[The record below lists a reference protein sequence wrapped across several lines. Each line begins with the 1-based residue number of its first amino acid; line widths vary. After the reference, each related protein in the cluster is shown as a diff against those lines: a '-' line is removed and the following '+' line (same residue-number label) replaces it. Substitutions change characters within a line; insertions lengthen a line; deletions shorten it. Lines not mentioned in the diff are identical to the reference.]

1 MFFQG
6 IVWQVKIC
14 LWYFRTVKI
23 EVNTSSGETQSDDL
37 AEEEEKEEAVNE
49 EEEPQ
54 SPDSDIEEEI
64 DWAALEESAEE
75 YDSESD
81 KNDDESDEANEIRST
96 FPHDS
101 C

>member
-1 MFFQG
+1 M
-6 IVWQVKIC
+6 
-14 LWYFRTVKI
+14 
-23 EVNTSSGETQSDDL
+23 
-37 AEEEEKEEAVNE
+37 AEEEEKEEGVIE
-49 EEEPQ
+49 EEDIQ
-54 SPDSDIEEEI
+54 SPDSDFQGEI

-81 KNDDESDEANEIRST
+81 KNDEESDEANEIRSI

>member
-1 MFFQG
+1 M
-6 IVWQVKIC
+6 
-14 LWYFRTVKI
+14 
-23 EVNTSSGETQSDDL
+23 
-37 AEEEEKEEAVNE
+37 AEEEGKEEAVNE

-81 KNDDESDEANEIRST
+81 KNDEESDEANEIRSI
-96 FPHDS
+96 FPRDS

>member
-1 MFFQG
+1 MFVVFQN
-6 IVWQVKIC
+6 C
-14 LWYFRTVKI
+14 E

-37 AEEEEKEEAVNE
+37 AEEEEKEESVNE

-81 KNDDESDEANEIRST
+81 ESDEANEIRST

-101 C
+101 CQSYT